1 MTQILSTCLHLPLHR
16 PLHHRTRTNTNGA
29 SPSTI
34 QLLRSSASQRDAIL
48 ASSLHAALLKSGLR
62 SDLFVANALLDA
74 YLKNGLLS
82 YAANLFD
89 EMPQRDVAS
98 WTSLISG
105 LARCNAANAAVFAFL
120 DMLGTHGEAAANDDE
135 EAAALGPS
143 EFTVSALLQACGHV
157 KDVKLGA
164 MAHAYIVKNGFFS
177 DSFVANSLIDMYAK
191 IGAAENAEKLVRGLR
206 CRGVVSWTAAL
217 SGCVLNGMFAKA
229 LELFT
234 MMLKD
239 GILPN
244 TVTML
249 SIIQACSL
257 SGEPSFLRWV
267 HAWATKLELD
277 RNDLIANS
285 LIEMYAKNGF
295 LEEGVKAFYMFY
307 LFDGKVCSDASVVA
321 AIVHGCSLSG
331 SLKHV
336 KEIHGYLTK
345 AGFFPCTVIENSIM
359 GTYAKHGRVDD
370 AHLVFE
376 RMVQRDTVSW
386 NTVISCFVKNDRA
399 GNALE
404 FLGLFHKL
412 SRIGL
417 RPDFVT
423 ILSSIQACSEVAS
436 LQQGQVLHSYVIK
449 SGFDIDV
456 YVCNALIDM
465 YAKSGRID
473 FAELMFRE
481 IGFGFKDISSWNS
494 MIAAYGI
501 HRDGS
506 SALRVFDRLK
516 NEGNHSPNAVTFACV
531 ISACGHA
538 GFTDEGY
545 ECFKSMKRD
554 NGIEPH
560 TEHCASMVNLFGRSG
575 KLREAAEFIKD
586 MPIQPGPSVWGALLG
601 ACGLHRNI
609 EIAEKAAKELAVL
622 EPESDI
628 WKVSL
633 SNVYASVGKWGDW
646 AKVRASMKSK
656 GSRKEAG
663 WSSVEVRGR
672 ERYRFTVADTRHP
685 ESERIYEVWRS
696 INKHIA
702 DAAAADAYLW
712 N

>member
-1 MTQILSTCLHLPLHR
+1 
-16 PLHHRTRTNTNGA
+16 
-29 SPSTI
+29 
-34 QLLRSSASQRDAIL
+34 
-48 ASSLHAALLKSGLR
+48 
-62 SDLFVANALLDA
+62 
-74 YLKNGLLS
+74 
-82 YAANLFD
+82 
-89 EMPQRDVAS
+89 
-98 WTSLISG
+98 
-105 LARCNAANAAVFAFL
+105 
-120 DMLGTHGEAAANDDE
+120 
-135 EAAALGPS
+135 
-143 EFTVSALLQACGHV
+143 
-157 KDVKLGA
+157 
-164 MAHAYIVKNGFFS
+164 
-177 DSFVANSLIDMYAK
+177 MYAK
-191 IGAAENAEKLVRGLR
+191 IGSAASAEKLGRGFMD
-206 CRGVVSWTAAL
+206 CGAF
-217 SGCVLNGMFAKA
+217 GKA

-257 SGEPSFLRWV
+257 SHEPSFLRWV

-285 LIEMYAKNGF
+285 LVEMYAKNEF
-295 LEEGVKAFYMFY
+295 LEEGVKVFYMFY

-321 AIVHGCSLSG
+321 AIVHGCSLLG

-345 AGFFPCTVIENSIM
+345 AGFFPCTVIENSVM
-359 GTYAKHGRVDD
+359 GAYAKHGRVDD
-370 AHLVFE
+370 VHLVFE

-412 SRIGL
+412 TQIGL
-417 RPDFVT
+417 QPDFVT

-449 SGFDIDV
+449 SGFDVDV

-501 HRDGS
+501 HGDGS
-506 SALRVFDRLK
+506 SAMRVFDRLK

-538 GFTDEGY
+538 GFTEEGY

-554 NGIEPH
+554 YGIEPR
-560 TEHCASMVNLFGRSG
+560 TEHYASMVDLFGRSG
-575 KLREAAEFIKD
+575 KLREAVEFIKD

-601 ACGLHRNI
+601 ACGLHWNI

-628 WKVSL
+628 WK
-633 SNVYASVGKWGDW
+633 GFDEEQ
-646 AKVRASMKSK
+646 RIEK
-656 GSRKEAG
+656 GSRRDGEVSVYGRRYEASG
-663 WSSVEVRGR
+663 
-672 ERYRFTVADTRHP
+672 
-685 ESERIYEVWRS
+685 
-696 INKHIA
+696 K
-702 DAAAADAYLW
+702 
-712 N
+712 